1 MSLLKDEKIKSKFP
15 EKKMSPNLSDE
26 DINIKYTK
34 GDVRIITEQARY
46 PLNSIP
52 SMLEGKDYILRPDF
66 QRRHRWNDRKRS
78 KLIESLIMNVP
89 VPPIFLYETEF
100 SKYEVMDGL
109 QRLTAIRK
117 FYNDEFPLSGL
128 ELWPELNGK
137 RYSEL
142 PSQIK
147 KGIDRRYLSSIILL
161 QETAKSEEEA
171 VMLKQLV
178 FERINSG
185 GVKLS
190 EMESRNALYP
200 GPLNDLCQR
209 LARYEIFCQLYGI
222 PSDEEFNDSL
232 EESEETVENE
242 LYQSMKDVELVLRF
256 FANRQ
261 RNEFDTGV
269 LRRYLDFY
277 LQEGNRFPAEVIKSL
292 EELFISTCDFVY
304 AIFGEKAFWLWRKKV
319 KNGKETW
326 SYYTR
331 PTAVLY
337 DPIMTV
343 FSELLDRKDEI
354 ISKKDI
360 IREEI
365 QAFYQEYYSDFSGRN
380 SNYSY
385 INKRTKLFR
394 GFMQKYVAP

>member
-1 MSLLKDEKIKSKFP
+1 MDLLKNEKINSKFP
-15 EKKMSPNLSDE
+15 EKKFSVNLSDD
-26 DINIKYTK
+26 DINVKYTK
-34 GDVRIITEQARY
+34 GDVRIVTEQARY
-46 PLNSIP
+46 PLSTIP
-52 SMLEGKDYILRPDF
+52 SMLGSGDYILRPDF

-109 QRLTAIRK
+109 QRLTAIKK
-117 FYNDEFPLSGL
+117 FYNDEFQLVGL

-137 RYSEL
+137 KYSEL

-200 GPLNDLCQR
+200 GPLNDLCQK
-209 LARYEIFCQLYGI
+209 LARHDLFCQLYGI
-222 PSDEEFNDSL
+222 PNDEDINESS
-232 EESEETVENE
+232 EEYEETVENE

-261 RNEFDTGV
+261 RNEFDSGV

-277 LQEGNRFPAEVIKSL
+277 LQEGNKFPMDVITSL
-292 EELFISTCDFVY
+292 EEIFVETCSFVY
-304 AIFGEKAFWLWRKKV
+304 SIFGEKAFWLWRKKV

-337 DPIMTV
+337 DPVMTV
-343 FSELLDRKDEI
+343 FSELLDRKDKI
-354 ISKKDI
+354 IHKKDI
-360 IREEI
+360 IQKDI
-365 QAFYQEYYSDFSGRN
+365 QVFYQDYYSDFSGRN
-380 SNYSY
+380 SNISY
-385 INKRTKLFR
+385 INKRTNLFR
-394 GFMQKYVAP
+394 EFMKKYV